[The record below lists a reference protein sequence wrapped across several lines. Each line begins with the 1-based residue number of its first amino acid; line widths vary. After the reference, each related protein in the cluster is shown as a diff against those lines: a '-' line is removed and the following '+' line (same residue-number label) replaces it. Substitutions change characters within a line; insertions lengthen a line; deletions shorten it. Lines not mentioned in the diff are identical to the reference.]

1 MKGIYVFLKLQNQRK
16 EEKGG
21 GENIFQKGR
30 KN

>member
-21 GENIFQKGR
+21 GENVFQKGR